1 MISIPSFAPSASK
14 PHDKDAK
21 REQNPRYTRYNGL
34 SFFSPLSQTRATLN
48 RRLRPPF
55 SSLGAFVGLFLNSY
69 HLFR

>member
-34 SFFSPLSQTRATLN
+34 MGVAKFADQDRPLA
-48 RRLRPPF
+48 
-55 SSLGAFVGLFLNSY
+55 GHGDDFLSDD
-69 HLFR
+69 